1 MVRVDDRDGVR
12 VVTFDRPERLNAF
25 DTPTYHAVASALA
38 DALDD
43 EAVRVVVMTGAG
55 RAFCAGQDLDELAAL
70 ADGTAPEGTG
80 TGFVALLDVLV
91 RFDKPL
97 LAAVNGVAVGIG
109 ATMLAHCDVVVM
121 ATDARL
127 RTPFAELGV
136 PPEGASS
143 LLFPA
148 RLGWQQA
155 ARLLLASDWLSAQEA
170 VDAGLALKAC
180 DAAEVV
186 DETVA
191 IAARMAAHSPAAVR
205 TIKRL
210 MLDGQR
216 DAVGAAREREEAA
229 FAALFS

>member
-1 MVRVDDRDGVR
+1 
-12 VVTFDRPERLNAF
+12 
-25 DTPTYHAVASALA
+25 
-38 DALDD
+38 
-43 EAVRVVVMTGAG
+43 
-55 RAFCAGQDLDELAAL
+55 
-70 ADGTAPEGTG
+70 
-80 TGFVALLDVLV
+80 
-91 RFDKPL
+91 
-97 LAAVNGVAVGIG
+97 
-109 ATMLAHCDVVVM
+109 VM